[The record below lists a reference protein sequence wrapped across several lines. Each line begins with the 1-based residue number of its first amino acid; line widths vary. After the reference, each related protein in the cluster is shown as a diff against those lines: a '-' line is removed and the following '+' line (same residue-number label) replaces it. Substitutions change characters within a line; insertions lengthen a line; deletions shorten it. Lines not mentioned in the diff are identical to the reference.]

1 MSAKAPA
8 SRKTHALSRRQSV
21 ARKLEAIA
29 QRVRLMLVRNKDSRK
44 PASASDLALKSEL
57 VRISK
62 QIEAEA
68 KLIEQSL

>member
-1 MSAKAPA
+1 MSAEAPA
-8 SRKTHALSRRQSV
+8 RRKTHALSRRQSV

-29 QRVRLMLVRNKDSRK
+29 QRVRLMLVRNKHSRK
-44 PASASDLALKSEL
+44 PASASDLAIKSEL

-68 KLIEQSL
+68 KLIEESS

>member
-8 SRKTHALSRRQSV
+8 SRKTHAVSRRQSV

-68 KLIEQSL
+68 KLIEESL

>member
-1 MSAKAPA
+1 MSAEAPA
-8 SRKTHALSRRQSV
+8 STKTHAVSRRQSV

-29 QRVRLMLVRNKDSRK
+29 QRVRLMLVRNKHSRK

-62 QIEAEA
+62 QIETEA
-68 KLIEQSL
+68 KVIEESL